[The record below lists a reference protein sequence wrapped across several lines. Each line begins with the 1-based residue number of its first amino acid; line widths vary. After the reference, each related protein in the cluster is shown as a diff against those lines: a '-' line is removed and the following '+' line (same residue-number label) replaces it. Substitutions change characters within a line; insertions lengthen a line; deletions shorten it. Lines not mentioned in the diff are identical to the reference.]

1 MYCVIFEYKNG
12 KKGICINEGKP
23 AFFDTEKEASCFA
36 ENLNSSIDEKVK
48 DFFPK
53 WSAVKVETISKEQR
67 TNAES
72 VKV

>member
-23 AFFDTEKEASCFA
+23 TLFDTEQEASCFA
-36 ENLNSSIDEKVK
+36 ENLNSSIAEEVK

-53 WSAVKVETISKEQR
+53 WKAVKVETV
-67 TNAES
+67 AELIT
-72 VKV
+72 VANT